1 MEAKLTIGDPAP
13 KLQVARWV
21 QGEPVG
27 ELKPGTVYIVEFW
40 ATWCGPC
47 RDSIPHLNDLWL
59 KFKDRGVVVIGQD
72 VREQNEDKVEAFVK
86 KMGDRMTY
94 RVALDDKSQAKPEL
108 GKPPG
113 GYMADHWMKAAE
125 QRGIPTAFVVNQA
138 GRIAWIGHPMGLNE
152 QLLMEILTDKFDM
165 ATYAREYEKQHQ
177 EQKQYLDLLDKL
189 IRAERGKDWDV
200 AAAALDEIMRV
211 RPNEQVGFASHR
223 LLILF
228 GQRKYND
235 AYKFAKAF
243 SDNHPTDVCRQNML
257 AWTIATQ
264 ESLEPRLLALAE
276 KIAGRA
282 NQAAHGKVPYVLD
295 TLARIQFRNGKTNEA
310 VVTGQKAADLATDE
324 EEKNFYRKCLADY
337 QQGKLPEVTA
347 KL

>member
-1 MEAKLTIGDPAP
+1 MQAKLTIGDPAP

-27 ELKPGTVYIVEFW
+27 EFKPGTVYIVEFW

-47 RDSIPHLNDLWL
+47 RDAIPHLNELWL
-59 KFKDRGVVVIGQD
+59 KFKDPGVIVIGQD

-94 RVALDDKSQAKPEL
+94 RVALDDKSQTRPEP

-125 QRGIPTAFVVNQA
+125 QRGIPTAFVINRA

-152 QLLMEILTDKFDM
+152 QLLAEILADKFDL
-165 ATYAREYEKQHQ
+165 AAYAREYEKHHQ
-177 EQKQYLDLLDKL
+177 EQKQYLELLDKL

-200 AAAALDEIMRV
+200 AAAALDEIIRGQ
-211 RPNEQVGFASHR
+211 PEAQVGFASHR
-223 LLILF
+223 LQILL
-228 GQRKYND
+228 GRKKYDDAYTFAEALSNNHRND
-235 AYKFAKAF
+235 A
-243 SDNHPTDVCRQNML
+243 CLQNML
-257 AWTIATQ
+257 AWTLATQ
-264 ESLEPRLLALAE
+264 EGIEQRFLELAE
-276 KIAGRA
+276 KIAERA
-282 NQAAHGKVPYVLD
+282 NNASNGRNPHVLD

-310 VVTGQKAADLATDE
+310 VATEQKAVEVATDE
-324 EEKNFYRKCLADY
+324 AKNFYRENLADY
-337 QQGKLPEVTA
+337 QQGKLPDL
-347 KL
+347 KQLP